1 MAQHAQ
7 DTETSEGSADF
18 DGSGECFSLT
28 LATGPETG
36 RRLIVDG
43 RLMLGRDLPELA
55 LDKRVSRRHAEIS
68 EANGILTLRDLSS
81 RNGTF
86 VNRVRVTSAKVVA
99 GDVIGLG
106 ATLFYVHRT
115 PMMFPVWSFPRA
127 AACGPAMGAVLAEVD
142 AASRRR
148 TPVLFCGATGVGK
161 GLLAEELHVLSRR
174 GGPFVTLHVSSVAD
188 ADVHGTLFGSAER
201 LGTLGEVGAGTL
213 FLDGIEHASATL
225 QAALVPA
232 LDRLEADGIAR
243 IVASSSLGADRL
255 AVVLRADLFARI
267 GAWPI
272 QIPPLEH
279 RREDIPLIIRRTIDR
294 AESADR
300 PSIHP
305 DVLADLLRA
314 PWPGNVRQL
323 LAALDR
329 AWGRGHLERAR
340 EGSSPSL
347 PSEATPDVVVH
358 VAADG
363 RWFDRGGG
371 HRVEL
376 GTRRSLVALLRALVR
391 ASSEPERM
399 LDVAELVEIGW
410 PAERV
415 LPRAGASRVYVAI
428 ATLRKLGLDDVIE
441 RTADGYH
448 LRDGSFQI
456 VGDVGSSK
464 APRPPS

>member
-1 MAQHAQ
+1 MAQPAH
-7 DTETSEGSADF
+7 DTETAEGSGDF
-18 DGSGECFSLT
+18 DGGGECFSLT
-28 LATGPETG
+28 LATGPEAG

-43 RLMLGRDLPELA
+43 TLTLGRDLPELA
-55 LDKRVSRRHAEIS
+55 TDKRVSRRHAEIT
-68 EANGILTLRDLSS
+68 EANGALTLRDLSS

-86 VNRVRVTSAKVVA
+86 VNRSRVTATKVLS

-106 ATLFYVHRT
+106 ATLFFVHRT
-115 PMMFPVWSFPRA
+115 PMMFPIWNFPRA

-174 GGPFVTLHVSSVAD
+174 SGPFLPLHVSSVAD
-188 ADVHGTLFGSAER
+188 ADVHGTLFGSGDR
-201 LGTLGEVGAGTL
+201 SGILGEIGGGTL
-213 FLDGIEHASATL
+213 FLDGIEHASPSL

-232 LDRLEADGIAR
+232 LDRIEAEGLAR
-243 IVASSSLGADRL
+243 IVASSSVPPDRL
-255 AVVLRADLFARI
+255 ASALRADLFARL

-272 QIPPLEH
+272 HIPPLEH
-279 RREDIPLIIRRTIDR
+279 RREDIPLIVRRTIDR

-300 PSIHP
+300 PAIHP

-323 LAALDR
+323 LASVDR
-329 AWGRGHLERAR
+329 AWGRGHLDRAR

-347 PSEATPDVVVH
+347 PAEATPGVVVRI
-358 VAADG
+358 ASDG
-363 RWFDRGGG
+363 RAFDRGGG

-376 GTRRSLVALLRALVR
+376 GTRRSLVALVRALVE
-391 ASSEPERM
+391 ASTQVNRT
-399 LDVAELVEIGW
+399 LDVADLVAVGW
-410 PAERV
+410 PGERV

-428 ATLRKLGLDDVIE
+428 ATLRKMGLDDVIE

-448 LRDGSFQI
+448 LREGSFVI
-456 VGDVGSSK
+456 VNESPASQ
-464 APRPPS
+464 R